1 MLSVYKMSLL
11 VLRTKP
17 LINTIMISLNLNA
30 SKLLE
35 KITCFSV
42 TTEEMTKMRY
52 KKMPCV
58 KNSEVHNA
66 PSV

>member
-1 MLSVYKMSLL
+1 
-11 VLRTKP
+11 
-17 LINTIMISLNLNA
+17 MISLNLNA

-52 KKMPCV
+52 KKMRCV
-58 KNSEVHNA
+58 KIAKCTMRPVCNEINLKLTTVQCSHM
-66 PSV
+66 